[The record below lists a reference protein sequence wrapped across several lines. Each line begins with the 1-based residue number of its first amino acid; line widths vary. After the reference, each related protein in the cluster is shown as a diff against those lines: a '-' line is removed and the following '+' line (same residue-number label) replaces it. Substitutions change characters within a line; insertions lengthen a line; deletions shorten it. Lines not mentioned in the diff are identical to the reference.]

1 MSARNAALGGLEGDT
16 LRGADV
22 AGSPLDGTTVP
33 VCAPQTRG
41 PPANVAAGQTGASNE
56 GDDDALNCARLPA
69 ALGISNQLHPDQRTR
84 AVRDIRVAQIQQL
97 SVEQVFDTLEC
108 RVQAT
113 RPYHTVASAPQ
124 PQEPLL
130 GMDPAASD
138 DRAIVAWLAS
148 MLVQLRQRARY
159 RYDMLAK
166 SGVPWHAIFGV
177 SPRTYAEAR
186 RLNRQINGLKS
197 GRQSAQ
203 KRPAGTGDM
212 PHTHRCHLCSKT
224 GTCVRTAPADCA
236 QDTDSVPM
244 TNHRC
249 NAKGGLSSRFHRH
262 VDLIPGEDNASQFR
276 ANQAAALSRKG
287 IVCKARRSTEEGG
300 EGVA

>member
-1 MSARNAALGGLEGDT
+1 MSARNAALGGLKGDT

-22 AGSPLDGTTVP
+22 AGSPIDGTTVP
-33 VCAPQTRG
+33 VCAPQTRC
-41 PPANVAAGQTGASNE
+41 PPSNVAAGQTCASNE

-69 ALGISNQLHPDQRTR
+69 ALGISNQLHPDQRAR

-166 SGVPWHAIFGV
+166 SGVPWHALFGV

-186 RLNRQINGLKS
+186 RLNRQINGLKN
-197 GRQSAQ
+197 GHQAAQ
-203 KRPAGTGDM
+203 KRPAGAGDM

-224 GTCVRTAPADCA
+224 GTCVRTAPPHCA
-236 QDTDSVPM
+236 QDTNSVPM

-249 NAKGGLSSRFHRH
+249 TAKGGLSTRFHRD
-262 VDLIPGEDNASQFR
+262 VDLMPGEDNAIQFR
-276 ANQAAALSRKG
+276 TNQATALSRKG
-287 IVCKARRSTEEGG
+287 LTCKRNRSTAADG
-300 EGVA
+300 ETVA